1 MSLVEQS
8 RLKIGYIPIIDCA
21 PVILADQLG
30 AYERQGLEV
39 EIRREVSWANVR
51 DKLAL
56 GVLDAAHILSPLP
69 LAITLG
75 IDSVTVPLVS
85 LMTLEVNGNALTLS
99 NALWQEIEEA
109 APGLVATH
117 PLDARA
123 IAAVVAKRAAA
134 GRPQLVLASVF
145 PYSVQNY
152 MLRLWLSSGGLD
164 PDRDVRLTIVP
175 PPHTVAH
182 LSGGVIDGYCVGEP
196 WNQQAQAQGIGR
208 IALTGPDIWKGM
220 PEKVLGTTEVFA
232 EKNPNTVKALIKALL
247 EACQWL
253 DDPANRGEAAR
264 LLSSPRFL
272 NTPAEVMARTL
283 EMPDFHVFHRDY
295 ANFPWRSH
303 ADWFLGQ
310 MVRWGQ
316 ASPGIDVT
324 ATADRVYRTDI
335 YRAAAGEMGIAC
347 PATDRL
353 PSGGHGEPVVPVA
366 EILPKASRPAGD
378 GDLHANNRKGTS

>member
-1 MSLVEQS
+1 MGSIEQPK
-8 RLKIGYIPIIDCA
+8 LKIGYIPIIDCA

-30 AYERQGLEV
+30 AFERQGLEV
-39 EIRREVSWANVR
+39 EIQREVSWANVR

-56 GVLDAAHILSPLP
+56 GTLDAAHILAPLP

-75 IDSVTVPLVS
+75 IDSVTVPLVNV
-85 LMTLEVNGNALTLS
+85 MTLEVNGNALTLS

-109 APGLVATH
+109 APELAATR

-123 IAAVVAKRAAA
+123 VAAVVRKRVAA
-134 GRPQLVLASVF
+134 GRPQIVLASVF

-152 MLRLWLSSGGLD
+152 MVRLWLSSGGLD

-220 PEKVLGTTEVFA
+220 PEKVLGTTEAFA
-232 EKNPNTVKALIKALL
+232 KKNPNTVKALIKALL

-264 LLSSPRFL
+264 ALSSPRFL

-283 EMPDFHVFHRDY
+283 ELPDFHVFHRDH

-316 ASPGIDVT
+316 ASPGIDIA
-324 ATADRVYRTDI
+324 ATADRVYRTDVF
-335 YRAAAGEMGIAC
+335 RAAASELGIAC

-353 PSGGHGEPVVPVA
+353 PPGGHGEPL
-366 EILPKASRPAGD
+366 LPSIESTTSS
-378 GDLHANNRKGTS
+378 NRLRSGE

>member
-1 MSLVEQS
+1 MSSVERS
-8 RLKIGYIPIIDCA
+8 KLKIGYIPIIDCA

-30 AYERQGLEV
+30 AFERQGLEV

-85 LMTLEVNGNALTLS
+85 VMTLEVNGNALTLS
-99 NALWQEIEEA
+99 NALWQEIEDA
-109 APGLVATH
+109 APELAAAR

-123 IAAVVAKRAAA
+123 IAAVVARRRDV

-152 MLRLWLSSGGLD
+152 MVRLWLSSGGVD

-182 LSGGVIDGYCVGEP
+182 LSGGLIDGYCVGEP
-196 WNQQAQAQGIGR
+196 WNQQSQAQGIGR
-208 IALTGPDIWKGM
+208 IAITGPDIWKGM
-220 PEKVLGTTEVFA
+220 PEKVLGMPEAFA
-232 EKNPNTVKALIKALL
+232 EQNPNTVKALIKALI

-253 DDPANRGEAAR
+253 DEPANRGEAAR
-264 LLSSPRFL
+264 VLSVPRYL
-272 NTPAEVMARTL
+272 NTPADVMARTL
-283 EMPDFHVFHRDY
+283 EMPDFHVFHRDF

-316 ASPGIDVT
+316 AAPNIDIA
-324 ATADRVYRTDI
+324 ATADRVYRTDL
-335 YRAAAGEMGIAC
+335 YRAAAMEMGVAC
-347 PATDRL
+347 PETDRL
-353 PSGGHGEPVVPVA
+353 PAGGHGEPYSPQSA
-366 EILPKASRPAGD
+366 AAPAPQFRIGD
-378 GDLHANNRKGTS
+378 HR

>member
-1 MSLVEQS
+1 MSLIERS
-8 RLKIGYIPIIDCA
+8 KLKIGYIPIIDCA

-30 AYERQGLEV
+30 AFERHGLEV
-39 EIRREVSWANVR
+39 EIQREVSWANVR

-75 IDSVTVPLVS
+75 IDSVTVPLVNV
-85 LMTLEVNGNALTLS
+85 MTLEVNGNALTLS

-109 APGLVATH
+109 APALAATR

-123 IAAVVAKRAAA
+123 IAAVVARRKAA

-152 MLRLWLSSGGLD
+152 MVRLWLSSGGLD

-196 WNQQAQAQGIGR
+196 WNQQAQSQGIGR
-208 IALTGPDIWKGM
+208 IAITGPDIWKGM
-220 PEKVLGTTEVFA
+220 PEKVLGTTEAFA
-232 EKNPNTVKALIKALL
+232 GKNPNTVKALIKALL
-247 EACQWL
+247 EACMWL
-253 DDPANRGEAAR
+253 DDPANRGETAR
-264 LLSSPRFL
+264 VLSIPRFL

-283 EMPDFHVFHRDY
+283 ELPDFHVFHRDH

-303 ADWFLGQ
+303 ADWFLKQ

-316 ASPGIDVT
+316 ASPGIDIT
-324 ATADRVYRTDI
+324 ATADRVYRTDL
-335 YRAAAGEMGIAC
+335 YRAAAAEMGVAC

-353 PSGGHGEPVVPVA
+353 PPGGHGEPAFPAVTA
-366 EILPKASRPAGD
+366 ASSSQVRIGD
-378 GDLHANNRKGTS
+378 SR

>member
-1 MSLVEQS
+1 MSGIEKSKLTV
-8 RLKIGYIPIIDCA
+8 GYIPIIDCA
-21 PVILADQLG
+21 PVILANELG
-30 AYERQGLEV
+30 AFERQGLEV
-39 EIRREVSWANVR
+39 EIRREVSWSNVR

-56 GVLDAAHILSPLP
+56 GVLDASHILAPLP

-75 IDSVTVPLVS
+75 IDSVTVPLVNV
-85 LMTLEVNGNALTLS
+85 MTLEVNGNALTLS

-109 APGLVATH
+109 APELAATR

-123 IAAVVAKRAAA
+123 IAAVVARRAAA

-145 PYSVQNY
+145 PYSVQQY
-152 MLRLWLSSGGLD
+152 MIRLWLSSGGLD
-164 PDRDVRLTIVP
+164 PDRDVRLVTVP

-182 LSGGVIDGYCVGEP
+182 LSGGIIDGYCVGEP
-196 WNQQAQAQGIGR
+196 WNQQSQALGIGR

-220 PEKVLGTTEVFA
+220 PEKVLGTTEAFA
-232 EKNPNTVKALIKALL
+232 DKNPNTVKALVKALL

-253 DDPANRGEAAR
+253 DEPGNRAEAAR
-264 LLSSPRFL
+264 VLSIPRYL
-272 NTPAEVMARTL
+272 NTPADVMARTL
-283 EMPDFHVFHRDY
+283 EMPDFHVFHRDH

-316 ASPGIDVT
+316 VAPDVDIT

-335 YRAAAGEMGIAC
+335 YRVAAGEMGVVC

-353 PSGGHGEPVVPVA
+353 PPGGHGEPSSPAAVA
-366 EILPKASRPAGD
+366 ASASQVRIGD
-378 GDLHANNRKGTS
+378 SR

>member
-1 MSLVEQS
+1 MSAIEKP
-8 RLKIGYIPIIDCA
+8 KITVGYIPIIDCA
-21 PVILADQLG
+21 PVILANELG

-39 EIRREVSWANVR
+39 EIRREVSWSNVR

-56 GVLDAAHILSPLP
+56 GVLDASHILAPLP

-75 IDSVTVPLVS
+75 VDSVTVPLVNV
-85 LMTLEVNGNALTLS
+85 MTLEVNGNALTLS

-109 APGLVATH
+109 APDLSVTR

-145 PYSVQNY
+145 PYSVQQY
-152 MLRLWLSSGGLD
+152 MVRLWLSSGGLD
-164 PDRDVRLTIVP
+164 PDRDVRLVTVP

-182 LSGGVIDGYCVGEP
+182 LSGGIIDGYCVGEP
-196 WNQQAQAQGIGR
+196 WNQQSQALGIGR

-220 PEKVLGTTEVFA
+220 PEKVLGTTEAFA
-232 EKNPNTVKALIKALL
+232 DKNPNTVKALIKALL

-253 DDPANRGEAAR
+253 DDPANRAEAAR
-264 LLSSPRFL
+264 VLSIPRYL
-272 NTPAEVMARTL
+272 NTPADVMARTL
-283 EMPDFHVFHRDY
+283 ELPDFHVFHRDH

-316 ASPGIDVT
+316 AAPGIDIT

-335 YRAAAGEMGIAC
+335 FRAAASELGIAC

-353 PSGGHGEPVVPVA
+353 PPGGHGEPLIPSMDST
-366 EILPKASRPAGD
+366 ASS
-378 GDLHANNRKGTS
+378 NRLRSGEQT

>member
-1 MSLVEQS
+1 MSGIEQPK
-8 RLKIGYIPIIDCA
+8 LKIGYIPIIDCA

-30 AYERQGLEV
+30 AFERQGLEV
-39 EIRREVSWANVR
+39 EIQREVSWANVR

-56 GVLDAAHILSPLP
+56 GVLDAAHILAPLP

-75 IDSVTVPLVS
+75 IDSVTVPLVNV
-85 LMTLEVNGNALTLS
+85 MTLEVNGNALTLS

-109 APGLVATH
+109 APELAATR

-123 IAAVVAKRAAA
+123 VAAVVRKRAAA
-134 GRPQLVLASVF
+134 GRPQIVLASVF
-145 PYSVQNY
+145 PFSVQNY

-220 PEKVLGTTEVFA
+220 PEKVLGTTEAFA
-232 EKNPNTVKALIKALL
+232 AKNPNTVKALIKALL

-253 DDPANRGEAAR
+253 DDPANRGETAR
-264 LLSSPRFL
+264 VLSIPRFL
-272 NTPAEVMARTL
+272 NTPAEVVTRTL
-283 EMPDFHVFHRDY
+283 QLPDFHVFHRNH

-316 ASPGIDVT
+316 ASPDIDIT

-335 YRAAAGEMGIAC
+335 FRAAAGELGIAC

-353 PSGGHGEPVVPVA
+353 PPGGHGEPLIPS
-366 EILPKASRPAGD
+366 IGSTASS
-378 GDLHANNRKGTS
+378 NRLRSGEQT

>member
-1 MSLVEQS
+1 MSGIEQPK
-8 RLKIGYIPIIDCA
+8 LKIGYIPIIDCA
-21 PVILADQLG
+21 PVILANELG

-39 EIRREVSWANVR
+39 EIRREVSWSNVR

-56 GVLDAAHILSPLP
+56 GVLDASHILAPLP

-75 IDSVTVPLVS
+75 IDSVTVPLVNV
-85 LMTLEVNGNALTLS
+85 MTLEVNGNALTLS

-109 APGLVATH
+109 APELASTR

-145 PYSVQNY
+145 PYSVQQY
-152 MLRLWLSSGGLD
+152 MVRLWLSSGGLD
-164 PDRDVRLTIVP
+164 PDRDVRLVTVP

-196 WNQQAQAQGIGR
+196 WNQQSQALGIGR

-220 PEKVLGTTEVFA
+220 PEKVLGTTEAFA

-253 DDPANRGEAAR
+253 DEPCNRAEAAR
-264 LLSSPRFL
+264 VLSSPRYL
-272 NTPAEVMARTL
+272 NTPADVMARTL
-283 EMPDFHVFHRDY
+283 EMPDFHVFHRDH

-303 ADWFLGQ
+303 ADWFLRQ

-316 ASPGIDVT
+316 AAPTIDIT

-335 YRAAAGEMGIAC
+335 FRAAASELGIAS

-353 PSGGHGEPVVPVA
+353 PPGGHGEPLIPSI
-366 EILPKASRPAGD
+366 ESTISSSRLRSGEQ
-378 GDLHANNRKGTS
+378 T

>member
-1 MSLVEQS
+1 MGSIEQS
-8 RLKIGYIPIIDCA
+8 KVKVGYIPIIDCA

-30 AYERQGLEV
+30 AFERQGLEV
-39 EIRREVSWANVR
+39 EIQREVSWANVR

-56 GVLDAAHILSPLP
+56 GVLDAAHILAPLP

-75 IDSVTVPLVS
+75 IDSVTVPLVNV
-85 LMTLEVNGNALTLS
+85 MTLEVNGNALTLS

-109 APGLVATH
+109 APELAPTK

-123 IAAVVAKRAAA
+123 VAAVVRKRAVA

-208 IALTGPDIWKGM
+208 IALTGLDIWKGM
-220 PEKVLGTTEVFA
+220 PEKVLGTTEAFA

-264 LLSSPRFL
+264 ALSNPRYL
-272 NTPAEVMARTL
+272 NTPADVMARTL
-283 EMPDFHVFHRDY
+283 ELPDFHIFHRGH

-316 ASPGIDVT
+316 AAPTIDIT
-324 ATADRVYRTDI
+324 ATADRVYRTDL
-335 YRAAAGEMGIAC
+335 YSAAAQEMGVAC
-347 PATDRL
+347 PDIDRL
-353 PSGGHGEPVVPVA
+353 PPGGHGEPMMPALDMPSREIPVLLRSG
-366 EILPKASRPAGD
+366 E
-378 GDLHANNRKGTS
+378 

>member
-1 MSLVEQS
+1 MSDIEQPK
-8 RLKIGYIPIIDCA
+8 LKIGYIPIIDCA

-30 AYERQGLEV
+30 AFERQGLEV
-39 EIRREVSWANVR
+39 EIQREVSWANVR

-56 GVLDAAHILSPLP
+56 GVLDAAHILAPLP

-85 LMTLEVNGNALTLS
+85 VMTLEVNGNALTLS
-99 NALWQEIEEA
+99 NALWQEIEETAPELA
-109 APGLVATH
+109 ATR

-123 IAAVVAKRAAA
+123 VAAVVRKRAAA
-134 GRPQLVLASVF
+134 GRPQIVLASVF

-220 PEKVLGTTEVFA
+220 PEKVLGTTEAFA

-253 DDPANRGEAAR
+253 DEPGNRAEAAR
-264 LLSSPRFL
+264 VLSSPRYL
-272 NTPAEVMARTL
+272 NTPADVMARTL
-283 EMPDFHVFHRDY
+283 EMPDFHVFHRDH

-316 ASPGIDVT
+316 VAPEIDIT

-335 YRAAAGEMGIAC
+335 FRAAASELGIAC
-347 PATDRL
+347 PVTDRL
-353 PSGGHGEPVVPVA
+353 PPGGHGEPLMADTAPDSK
-366 EILPKASRPAGD
+366 IT
-378 GDLHANNRKGTS
+378 ANRLRSGE